1 MIDAEPGW
9 EKRDPEQPFELRH
22 MPDHKRRFI
31 WFCSTEYVAEHP
43 DSLKKL
49 RDEIGLTTIMPE
61 SHICHTSGFRASKEI
76 AARGPFEDWRSRAH
90 LSPKIDEGIYPAVA
104 GTVSGFDDT
113 PLLKVID
120 AARDAG
126 LEIWGHIGLWSY
138 GGEVFPEYAMKDVEG
153 KGLDMRCHKW
163 GIGLCP
169 SNRVVNEWTRD
180 CLVDVIGRYDID
192 GFDVDHARF
201 PASANI
207 SSLFGCACES
217 CAEEATRLGFDF
229 DSMKEGMLNL
239 KNRLRNVQTA
249 GIQAGDAWEQ
259 LESCSDGQFQEW
271 LKFRASLLADWMKIF
286 RDAVRSAAGEDK
298 VFGSDVWPP
307 SVALLGGHDY
317 ELWERGADYL
327 TGGSSACGVVG
338 WATTVTN
345 LATEWASF
353 LCEQAQGL
361 DEQAAFRL
369 VFGMFDYEKFELSHS
384 VKEIQEGPLPIT
396 EMYEYEVRKLKS
408 SVSGNLPLYPPI
420 SASGD
425 AVCTRKLC
433 EAVATNDCDGALF
446 TLDPKN
452 AESLRVIRDV
462 FGQ

>member
-1 MIDAEPGW
+1 MRE
-9 EKRDPEQPFELRH
+9 
-22 MPDHKRRFI
+22 HKRRFI

-43 DSLKKL
+43 DSLEKL

-61 SHICHTSGFRASKEI
+61 SHICHTSGFRASDEI

-90 LSPKIDEGIYPAVA
+90 LSPKINEGIYPAVA
-104 GTVSGFDDT
+104 GTVGGFDDA

-120 AARDAG
+120 AARNAE

-153 KGLDMRCHKW
+153 NALDMRYHKW

-169 SNRVVNEWTRD
+169 SNRVVNDWTRE

-201 PASANI
+201 PAPANI

-217 CAEEATRLGFDF
+217 CAEAATRLGFEF
-229 DSMKEGMLNL
+229 KKMREGMLNL
-239 KNRLRNVQTA
+239 KNRLKTVQPAAVEKAFET
-249 GIQAGDAWEQ
+249 GLAWEH
-259 LESCSDGQFQEW
+259 LESGSNGQFRNW
-271 LKFRASLLADWMKIF
+271 LSFRATLLADWMREF
-286 RDAVRSAAGEDK
+286 RDAVQAAAGEDK

-317 ELWERGADYL
+317 ALWEQGADYL
-327 TGGSSACGVVG
+327 TGGSSAGGVVG

-345 LATEWASF
+345 LAGEWASF
-353 LCEQAQGL
+353 LCKQVSGLEEQTAL
-361 DEQAAFRL
+361 RL
-369 VFGMFDYEKFELSHS
+369 VFQMFDYEKFELPDS
-384 VKEIQEGPLPIT
+384 KDGIQKGPLPL
-396 EMYEYEVRKLKS
+396 ERMYEFEVEKLKNS
-408 SVSGNLPLYPPI
+408 SSGNLPLYPPI

-425 AVCTRKLC
+425 AVRTRKLC
-433 EAVATNDCDGALF
+433 EAVAKNGCDGALF
-446 TLDPKN
+446 TLDPEN
-452 AESLRVIRDV
+452 AETLKVIREV
-462 FGQ
+462 FGK